1 MSEHAM
7 SGALGGSNLEREA
20 ALRRAL
26 LRSAR
31 HGEAGVSHFRT
42 DERIAAVRRIVSAPV
57 PPRETGA
64 TSRGEKH

>member
-1 MSEHAM
+1 MN
-7 SGALGGSNLEREA
+7 GALGGGNLEREA

-42 DERIAAVRRIVSAPV
+42 NERIAAVRRIVSASV
-57 PPRETGA
+57 PPRDTG
-64 TSRGEKH
+64 TTGRGEMP